1 MPSIA
6 RRVEFLY
13 SNNSCMIF
21 PDATPPICGVAD
33 TLGRHTCAALH
44 ALPRRAL
51 RRARN
56 AFANAT
62 PDGRCRLL
70 RRETANLRAATD
82 YVEQVRKEVMAEAA
96 TVRSATADIE
106 RWREILLRQR
116 ERDEAEI
123 ARIMAQREGEDL

>member
-1 MPSIA
+1 M
-6 RRVEFLY
+6 
-13 SNNSCMIF
+13 
-21 PDATPPICGVAD
+21 
-33 TLGRHTCAALH
+33 
-44 ALPRRAL
+44 
-51 RRARN
+51 
-56 AFANAT
+56 
-62 PDGRCRLL
+62 

>member
-1 MPSIA
+1 M
-6 RRVEFLY
+6 
-13 SNNSCMIF
+13 
-21 PDATPPICGVAD
+21 
-33 TLGRHTCAALH
+33 
-44 ALPRRAL
+44 
-51 RRARN
+51 
-56 AFANAT
+56 
-62 PDGRCRLL
+62 

-106 RWREILLRQR
+106 QRREILLRQR

>member
-1 MPSIA
+1 M
-6 RRVEFLY
+6 
-13 SNNSCMIF
+13 
-21 PDATPPICGVAD
+21 
-33 TLGRHTCAALH
+33 
-44 ALPRRAL
+44 
-51 RRARN
+51 
-56 AFANAT
+56 
-62 PDGRCRLL
+62 

-106 RWREILLRQR
+106 RRREILLRQR